1 VPLFELQPSQD
12 GRLRVFVRAQ
22 LPLFIATAFVAAMT
36 AIGHPESLYTAPVIT
51 GTGLITIASV
61 AGLVFPWE
69 KIRGE
74 WLAILAGV
82 DLIGIAFLRA
92 ELLPIIPSIG
102 FLTVF
107 PILWLSYGFRR
118 RFLTVAILGALLIT
132 AMPDLLNGDYP
143 STTLDW
149 VNLIVLPAIVTGVAV
164 AVNTAAQQLI
174 RARRSVAETNHE
186 LKRSLVRAQ
195 DSENL
200 ARAILDTVDAAVAF
214 YDADSTLIVA
224 NPNAHAMVGSLGFRL
239 DQPPYGGKEVLQAD
253 RSTPIPIENQIIP
266 RALRGE
272 MISNH
277 MEWLGPVGS
286 QTAILATSRR
296 VWRENGDL
304 HGTVIVAYD
313 ITPLADAISVRE
325 QFLTTVS
332 HELRTPLTSI
342 IGYLELIEDS
352 LDDEPLD
359 IAAYLK
365 VAQRNAAELLS
376 RISQLLQFSADG
388 IPIERASTDLSSLAQ
403 SVVDDFSM
411 AADAAG
417 ISLTA
422 SLPAGIDAWV
432 DAGRYRQVVENLIS
446 NSIKYTPRDGAIEVT
461 MTSDAN
467 DAVLT
472 VADNGRGMTSDET
485 RQAFER
491 FFRAPNARGDA
502 IQGFG
507 VGLSIVK
514 EIVEAHSG
522 RVDISSEPGQGTSID
537 VRVPLDVDVPALAS

>member
-1 VPLFELQPSQD
+1 VPLFELQPSQE
-12 GRLRVFVRAQ
+12 GRTRVFVRAQ
-22 LPLFIATAFVAAMT
+22 LPLFGATVFVAIMT
-36 AIGHPESLYTAPVIT
+36 AIGHPGSLADASFLIGTGVIT
-51 GTGLITIASV
+51 LASV
-61 AGLVFPWE
+61 AGLLFPWE
-69 KIRGE
+69 RFPGE
-74 WLAILAGV
+74 WLAIIAAV

-92 ELLPIIPSIG
+92 DLLPIIPAVG

-118 RFLTVAILGALLIT
+118 RFLTVAIVGAFFIT
-132 AMPDLLNGDYP
+132 ALPNVLSGDYP
-143 STTLDW
+143 NTTLEW
-149 VNLIVLPAIVTGVAV
+149 VNVIVLPVIVSGVAI

-174 RARRSVAETNHE
+174 RARRLVAESNRDLTS
-186 LKRSLVRAQ
+186 SLARAQ

-224 NPNAHAMVGSLGFRL
+224 NPNAHAMVGALGFRL
-239 DQPPYGGKEVLQAD
+239 DQPPYGGVEVLQAD
-253 RSTPIPIENQIIP
+253 RSTPIPIEDQIIP

-272 MISNH
+272 LIANH
-277 MEWLGPVGS
+277 MEWLGPVGA
-286 QTAILATSRR
+286 QTAILATSRQ

-352 LDDEPLD
+352 LDEEPLD
-359 IAAYLK
+359 ITAYLK
-365 VAQRNAAELLS
+365 VAQRNSAELLS

-388 IPIERASTDLSSLAQ
+388 IPIERALTDLSTLAT
-403 SVVDDFSM
+403 SVVADFGM

-417 ISLTA
+417 VTLSS
-422 SLPAGIDAWV
+422 SLPSGIHAWV

-446 NSIKYTPRDGAIEVT
+446 NSIKYTQRDGAIDVT
-461 MTSDAN
+461 LTSDPA

-472 VADNGRGMTSDET
+472 VADNGRGMTTDET

-522 RVDISSEPGQGTSID
+522 TVGITSEPGLGTSIA
-537 VRVPLDVDVPALAS
+537 VSVPLSVSAPALA

>member
-1 VPLFELQPSQD
+1 VPLFELQPSQE
-12 GRLRVFVRAQ
+12 GRTRVFVRAQ
-22 LPLFIATAFVAAMT
+22 LPLFGATVFVAIMT
-36 AIGHPESLYTAPVIT
+36 AIGHPQSLTDPNFLIGTGVIT
-51 GTGLITIASV
+51 VASI
-61 AGLVFPWE
+61 AGLLFPWE
-69 KIRGE
+69 RFPGE
-74 WLAILAGV
+74 WLAILAAV
-82 DLIGIAFLRA
+82 DLIGIAFLRS
-92 ELLPIIPSIG
+92 ELLPIIPSVG

-118 RFLTVAILGALLIT
+118 RFLTVAIVGAFFIT
-132 AMPDLLNGDYP
+132 ALPNVLSGDYP
-143 STTLDW
+143 NSTLEW
-149 VNLIVLPAIVTGVAV
+149 VNVIVLPTIVSGVAI

-174 RARRSVAETNHE
+174 RARRLVAESNRDLTS
-186 LKRSLVRAQ
+186 SLARAH

-200 ARAILDTVDAAVAF
+200 SRAILDTVDAAVAF

-239 DQPPYGGKEVLQAD
+239 DQPPYGGLEVLQAD
-253 RSTPIPIENQIIP
+253 RSTRIPIEDQIIP

-286 QTAILATSRR
+286 QTAILATSRQ

-352 LDDEPLD
+352 LDEEPLD
-359 IAAYLK
+359 IAAYLT
-365 VAQRNAAELLS
+365 VAQRNSAELLS

-388 IPIERASTDLSSLAQ
+388 IPIERALTDLSSLAT
-403 SVVDDFSM
+403 SVVADFSM

-417 ISLTA
+417 VSLSS
-422 SLPAGIDAWV
+422 SLPSGIHAWV

-446 NSIKYTPRDGAIEVT
+446 NSIKYTQRDGAIDIT
-461 MTSDAN
+461 LTSDPV

-472 VADNGRGMTSDET
+472 VADNGRGMTTDET

-522 RVDISSEPGQGTSID
+522 TVGIVSEPGHGTSIA
-537 VRVPLDVDVPALAS
+537 VSVPLSVAVPVLS

>member
-1 VPLFELQPSQD
+1 MPLFELQPSQE
-12 GRLRVFVRAQ
+12 GRTRVFVRAQ
-22 LPLFIATAFVAAMT
+22 LPLFGATVFVAIMT
-36 AIGHPESLYTAPVIT
+36 AIGHPQSLTDPNFLIGTGVIT
-51 GTGLITIASV
+51 VASI
-61 AGLVFPWE
+61 AGLLFPWE
-69 KIRGE
+69 RFPGE
-74 WLAILAGV
+74 WLAILAAV
-82 DLIGIAFLRA
+82 DLIGIAFLRS
-92 ELLPIIPSIG
+92 ELLPIIPSVG

-118 RFLTVAILGALLIT
+118 RFLTVAIVGAFFIT
-132 AMPDLLNGDYP
+132 ALPNVLSGDYP
-143 STTLDW
+143 NSTLEW
-149 VNLIVLPAIVTGVAV
+149 VNVIVLPTIVSGVAI

-174 RARRSVAETNHE
+174 RARRLVAESNRDLTS
-186 LKRSLVRAQ
+186 SLARAH

-200 ARAILDTVDAAVAF
+200 SRAILDTVDAAVAF

-239 DQPPYGGKEVLQAD
+239 DQPPYGGLEVLQAD
-253 RSTPIPIENQIIP
+253 RSTRIPIEDQIIP

-286 QTAILATSRR
+286 QTAILATSRQ

-352 LDDEPLD
+352 LDEEPLD
-359 IAAYLK
+359 IAAYLT
-365 VAQRNAAELLS
+365 VAQRNSAELLS

-388 IPIERASTDLSSLAQ
+388 IPIERALTDLSSLAT
-403 SVVDDFSM
+403 SVVADFSM

-417 ISLTA
+417 VSLSS
-422 SLPAGIDAWV
+422 SLPSGIHAWV

-446 NSIKYTPRDGAIEVT
+446 NSIKYTQRDGAIDIT
-461 MTSDAN
+461 LTSDPV

-472 VADNGRGMTSDET
+472 VADNGRGMTTDET

-522 RVDISSEPGQGTSID
+522 TVGITSEPGHGTSIA
-537 VRVPLDVDVPALAS
+537 VSVPLSVAVPVLS

>member
-1 VPLFELQPSQD
+1 MPLFELQPSQE
-12 GRLRVFVRAQ
+12 GRTRVFVRAQ
-22 LPLFIATAFVAAMT
+22 LPLFGATVFVAIMT
-36 AIGHPESLYTAPVIT
+36 AIGHPGSLADASFLIGTGVIT
-51 GTGLITIASV
+51 LASV
-61 AGLVFPWE
+61 AGLLFPWE
-69 KIRGE
+69 RFPGE
-74 WLAILAGV
+74 WLAIIAAV

-92 ELLPIIPSIG
+92 DLLPIIPAVG

-118 RFLTVAILGALLIT
+118 RFLTVAIVGAFFIT
-132 AMPDLLNGDYP
+132 ALPNVLSGDYP
-143 STTLDW
+143 NTTLEW
-149 VNLIVLPAIVTGVAV
+149 VNVIVLPVIVSGVAI

-174 RARRSVAETNHE
+174 RARRLVAESNRDLTS
-186 LKRSLVRAQ
+186 SLARAQ

-224 NPNAHAMVGSLGFRL
+224 NPNAHAMVGALGFRL
-239 DQPPYGGKEVLQAD
+239 DQPPYGGVEVLQAD
-253 RSTPIPIENQIIP
+253 RSTPIPIEDQIIP

-272 MISNH
+272 LIANH
-277 MEWLGPVGS
+277 MEWLGPVGA
-286 QTAILATSRR
+286 QTAILATSRQ

-352 LDDEPLD
+352 LDEEPLD
-359 IAAYLK
+359 ITAYLK
-365 VAQRNAAELLS
+365 VAQRNSAELLS

-388 IPIERASTDLSSLAQ
+388 IPIERALTDLSTLAT
-403 SVVDDFSM
+403 SVVADFGM

-417 ISLTA
+417 VTLSS
-422 SLPAGIDAWV
+422 SLPSGIHAWV

-446 NSIKYTPRDGAIEVT
+446 NSIKYTQRDGAIDVT
-461 MTSDAN
+461 LTSDPA

-472 VADNGRGMTSDET
+472 VADNGRGMTTDET

-522 RVDISSEPGQGTSID
+522 TVGITSEPGLGTSIA
-537 VRVPLDVDVPALAS
+537 VSVPLSVSAPALA

>member
-1 VPLFELQPSQD
+1 MPLFELQPSQE
-12 GRLRVFVRAQ
+12 GRTRVFVRAQ
-22 LPLFIATAFVAAMT
+22 LPLFGATVFVAIMT
-36 AIGHPESLYTAPVIT
+36 AIGHPQSLTDPNFLIGTGVIT
-51 GTGLITIASV
+51 VASI
-61 AGLVFPWE
+61 AGLLFPWE
-69 KIRGE
+69 RFPGE
-74 WLAILAGV
+74 RLAILAAV
-82 DLIGIAFLRA
+82 DLIGIAFLRS
-92 ELLPIIPSIG
+92 ELLPIIPSVG

-118 RFLTVAILGALLIT
+118 RFLTVAIVGAFFIT
-132 AMPDLLNGDYP
+132 ALPNVLSGDYP
-143 STTLDW
+143 NSTLEW
-149 VNLIVLPAIVTGVAV
+149 VNVIVLPTIVSGVAI

-174 RARRSVAETNHE
+174 RARRLVAESNRDLTS
-186 LKRSLVRAQ
+186 SLARAH

-200 ARAILDTVDAAVAF
+200 SRAILDTVDAAVAF

-239 DQPPYGGKEVLQAD
+239 DQPPYGGLEVLQAD
-253 RSTPIPIENQIIP
+253 RSTRIPIEDQIIP

-286 QTAILATSRR
+286 QTAILATSRQ

-352 LDDEPLD
+352 LDEEPLD
-359 IAAYLK
+359 IAAYLT
-365 VAQRNAAELLS
+365 VAQRNSAELLS

-388 IPIERASTDLSSLAQ
+388 IPIERALTDLSSLAT
-403 SVVDDFSM
+403 SVVADFSM

-417 ISLTA
+417 VSLSS
-422 SLPAGIDAWV
+422 SLPSGIHAWV

-446 NSIKYTPRDGAIEVT
+446 NSIKYTQRDGAIDIT
-461 MTSDAN
+461 LTSDPV

-472 VADNGRGMTSDET
+472 VADNGRGMTTDET

-522 RVDISSEPGQGTSID
+522 TVGIVSEPGHGTSIA
-537 VRVPLDVDVPALAS
+537 VSVPLSVAVPVLS

>member
-1 VPLFELQPSQD
+1 MPLFELQPSQE
-12 GRLRVFVRAQ
+12 GRTRVFVRAQ
-22 LPLFIATAFVAAMT
+22 LPLFGATVFVAIMT
-36 AIGHPESLYTAPVIT
+36 AIGHPQSLTDPNFLIGTGVIT
-51 GTGLITIASV
+51 VASI
-61 AGLVFPWE
+61 AGLLFPWE
-69 KIRGE
+69 RFPGE
-74 WLAILAGV
+74 WLAILAAV
-82 DLIGIAFLRA
+82 DLIGIAFLRS
-92 ELLPIIPSIG
+92 ELLPIIPSVG

-118 RFLTVAILGALLIT
+118 RFLTVAIVGAFFIT
-132 AMPDLLNGDYP
+132 ALPNVLSGDYP
-143 STTLDW
+143 NSTLEW
-149 VNLIVLPAIVTGVAV
+149 VNVIVLPTIVSGVAI

-174 RARRSVAETNHE
+174 RARRLVAESNRDLTS
-186 LKRSLVRAQ
+186 SLARAH

-200 ARAILDTVDAAVAF
+200 SRAILDTVDAAVAF

-239 DQPPYGGKEVLQAD
+239 DQPPYGGLEVLQAD
-253 RSTPIPIENQIIP
+253 RSTRIPIEDQIIP

-286 QTAILATSRR
+286 QTAILATSRQ

-352 LDDEPLD
+352 LDEEPLD
-359 IAAYLK
+359 IAAYLT
-365 VAQRNAAELLS
+365 VAQRNSAELLS

-388 IPIERASTDLSSLAQ
+388 IPIERALTDLSSLAT
-403 SVVDDFSM
+403 SVVADFSM

-417 ISLTA
+417 VSLSS
-422 SLPAGIDAWV
+422 SLPSGIHAWV

-446 NSIKYTPRDGAIEVT
+446 NSIKYTQRDGAIDIT
-461 MTSDAN
+461 LTSDPV

-472 VADNGRGMTSDET
+472 VADNGRGMTTDET

-522 RVDISSEPGQGTSID
+522 TVGIVSEPGHGTSIA
-537 VRVPLDVDVPALAS
+537 VSVPLSVAVPVLS

>member
-1 VPLFELQPSQD
+1 MS
-12 GRLRVFVRAQ
+12 G
-22 LPLFIATAFVAAMT
+22 
-36 AIGHPESLYTAPVIT
+36 
-51 GTGLITIASV
+51 
-61 AGLVFPWE
+61 
-69 KIRGE
+69 
-74 WLAILAGV
+74 
-82 DLIGIAFLRA
+82 
-92 ELLPIIPSIG
+92 
-102 FLTVF
+102 
-107 PILWLSYGFRR
+107 
-118 RFLTVAILGALLIT
+118 VAI
-132 AMPDLLNGDYP
+132 
-143 STTLDW
+143 
-149 VNLIVLPAIVTGVAV
+149 

-174 RARRSVAETNHE
+174 RARRLVAESNRDLTS
-186 LKRSLVRAQ
+186 SLARAH

-200 ARAILDTVDAAVAF
+200 SRAILDTVDAAVAF

-239 DQPPYGGKEVLQAD
+239 DQPPYGGLEVLQAD
-253 RSTPIPIENQIIP
+253 RSTRIPIEDQIIP

-286 QTAILATSRR
+286 QTAILATSRQ

-352 LDDEPLD
+352 LDEEPLD
-359 IAAYLK
+359 IAAYLT
-365 VAQRNAAELLS
+365 VAQRNSAELLS

-388 IPIERASTDLSSLAQ
+388 IPIERALTDLSSLAT
-403 SVVDDFSM
+403 SVVADFSM

-417 ISLTA
+417 VSLSS
-422 SLPAGIDAWV
+422 SLPSGIHAWV

-446 NSIKYTPRDGAIEVT
+446 NSIKYTQRDGAIDIT
-461 MTSDAN
+461 LTSDPV

-472 VADNGRGMTSDET
+472 VADNGRGMTTDET

-522 RVDISSEPGQGTSID
+522 TVGIVSEPGHGTSIA
-537 VRVPLDVDVPALAS
+537 VSVPLSVAVPVLS